1 MKRMLILLLVI
12 AMLVPCAALAYYNPT
27 TGMSTD
33 SPSVMY
39 ARLNQRM
46 ATRTGPGTQY
56 SEPGTFYSEGTKV
69 KLISYTTDIN
79 GVKWVQA
86 EIDAN
91 GSLMRVY
98 TGLKRFSG
106 VDTSKLCREERM
118 NIAAALD
125 SNITPAYGPGWQYAE
140 YDFTLRKGSQVLV
153 LDHEN
158 GYDMCEFYVN
168 GTLYRAWF
176 PDSGLIPQ

>member
-1 MKRMLILLLVI
+1 MKNVLILLLI
-12 AMLVPCAALAYYNPT
+12 MAMLIPCSALAYYHPG
-27 TGMSTD
+27 TGMRTD
-33 SPSVMY
+33 APPAMS

-56 SEPGTFYSEGTKV
+56 TEPGTFYASGDVV
-69 KLISYTTDIN
+69 KLISYTTDAG

-86 EIDAN
+86 EIDVR

-106 VDTSKLCREERM
+106 VDLNNLCREERM
-118 NIAAALD
+118 NIVAVLD
-125 SNITPAYGPGWQYAE
+125 SDITPTYGPGWQYAD
-140 YDFTLRKGSQVLV
+140 YDFTLRKGSEVLV
-153 LDHEN
+153 LDAEN

-168 GTLYRAWF
+168 GKLYRAWL
-176 PDSGLIPQ
+176 PDCGMIPR

>member
-176 PDSGLIPQ
+176 PDCGLISQ